1 MRFGKIMAKDAVGCI
16 LAHSINENGIRW
28 KKGRV
33 LTFSDVT
40 SLADIE
46 IDSVVVAQLEHG
58 DIGEDAAATKIA
70 TLLEGVGVVASEAFT
85 GRVNLMARFDGLIK
99 FDREIIE
106 TLNLVDESI
115 TVATASNYER
125 ATKNQ
130 IVATIKIIPFAVH
143 EDIMRKCKA
152 VLSKTQAAVDVI
164 PFKTKRVALIQTTL
178 GEMKESILVKTTNV
192 MRSRV
197 EALGFELVDDLRIP
211 HKVAEVASALT
222 SSLDKKIDI
231 CLVAGASA
239 ITDRR
244 DIVPAGISEAG
255 GEIIHLGMPVDPGN
269 LLLLGSVG
277 KMVTIGLPGCA
288 RSPKFNGIDLILNRL
303 AADISVGAHDIM
315 RLGVGGL
322 LNDYAGRPTPRR
334 ETTKK
339 YRHESK
345 IAGLVL
351 AAGQSR
357 RMGSINKLLAEISGE
372 TMIHRTVTSLVS
384 SLATPVVTIT
394 GHQSEKVSAKIND
407 LSVTTVYNPAYRKGL
422 STSLRKGLAVLPPD
436 IDGALICLGDMPQV
450 TSCIYNQLIE
460 AFNPEESKEICVPT
474 WKGKRGNPVLLG
486 SRFFAEVNN
495 IDGDVGARELLA
507 QYPEFVF
514 ELEVSS
520 NSVLVDID
528 TPQSLESAQCC

>member
-1 MRFGKIMAKDAVGCI
+1 MRFGKILAKDAVGAI
-16 LAHSINENGIRW
+16 LAHSINKNGIRW

-33 LTFSDVT
+33 LTTSDIT
-40 SLADIE
+40 SLAAIE
-46 IDSVVVAQLEHG
+46 IDSVIVAQLEHG
-58 DIGEDAAATKIA
+58 DIGEDAAATEIA
-70 TLLEGVGVVASEAFT
+70 TLLDGVGVFASEAFT
-85 GRVNLMARFDGLIK
+85 GRVNLIARFDGLIK
-99 FDREIIE
+99 FDRKIIE

-115 TVATASNYER
+115 TVATTSNYER

-143 EDIMRKCKA
+143 ENIMRKCKA
-152 VLSKTQAAVDVI
+152 VLSETKSAIDVK

-197 EALGFELVDDLRIP
+197 ETLGFELVDDLRIP
-211 HKVAEVASALT
+211 HNVTEVASALS
-222 SSLDKKIDI
+222 SSLNKKIDI

-255 GEIIHLGMPVDPGN
+255 GKIIHLGMPVDPGN

-303 AADISVGAHDIM
+303 AADISVGARDIM
-315 RLGVGGL
+315 LLGVGGL
-322 LNDYAGRPTPRR
+322 LNDYAGRPMPRSNNAR
-334 ETTKK
+334 K
-339 YRHESK
+339 YKHEPK

-372 TMIHRTVTSLVS
+372 SMIRRTVTSLVS
-384 SLATPVVTIT
+384 SLATPVIAIT
-394 GHQSEKVSAKIND
+394 GHQSEKVLAKIND
-407 LSVTTVYNPAYRKGL
+407 LAVDTVYNPAYRNGL
-422 STSLRKGLAVLPPD
+422 STSLHKGLAALPSD
-436 IDGALICLGDMPQV
+436 IDGVLVCLGDMPQV
-450 TSCIYNQLIE
+450 SSTIINQLIE
-460 AFNPEESKEICVPT
+460 AFNPEEGNEICIPT
-474 WKGKRGNPVLLG
+474 WRGKRGNPVLLS
-486 SRFFAEVNN
+486 SRFFPEVNK

-507 QYPEFVF
+507 RYPEFI
-514 ELEVSS
+514 LEVEVAS

-528 TPQSLESAQCC
+528 TPQSLERAQCR